1 MSQSAEMDLLRQEGE
16 QENTRQIIADQ
27 NKYLANWMG
36 KKKAGRQNPTLS
48 YCPWPFSAYLEMR
61 D

>member
-27 NKYLANWMG
+27 NKYLAN
-36 KKKAGRQNPTLS
+36 
-48 YCPWPFSAYLEMR
+48 
-61 D
+61 